1 VVNHRDMELNEEHKN
16 FILNQVEE
24 LRKYLVSQGFSD
36 EAISFMYVVTNC
48 ENRDEE
54 DEEKIKYDFVSVI
67 SLADYMDSEPLLD
80 AAEQQMLHI
89 VGEAVEEEEIIDD
102 IENFFEDK
110 DTSSIDFL
118 EKISKNN

>member
-1 VVNHRDMELNEEHKN
+1 MELNEQHKD
-16 FILNQVEE
+16 FILKQVEE
-24 LRKYLVSQGFSD
+24 LRNYLVSQGFSD
-36 EAISFMYVVTNC
+36 DSISFMYIVTNC
-48 ENRDEE
+48 KNRDEE
-54 DEEKIKYDFVSVI
+54 NDEDIRYDFMSLI
-67 SLADYMDSEPLLD
+67 SLADYMDSEELLD

-110 DTSSIDFL
+110 DTSSIDFW

>member
-1 VVNHRDMELNEEHKN
+1 MELNEQHKD
-16 FILNQVEE
+16 FILKQVEE
-24 LRKYLVSQGFSD
+24 LRSYLVSQGFND

-89 VGEAVEEEEIIDD
+89 VGEAVEEEDIIDD

-110 DTSSIDFL
+110 DTSSIDFW